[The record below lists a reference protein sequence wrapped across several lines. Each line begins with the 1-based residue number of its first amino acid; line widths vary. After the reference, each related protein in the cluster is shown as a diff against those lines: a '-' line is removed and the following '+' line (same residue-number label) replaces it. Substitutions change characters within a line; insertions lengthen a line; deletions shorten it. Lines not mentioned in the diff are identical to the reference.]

1 MSTRN
6 LGIGFALIVVALL
19 ALITITSGGD
29 DSSDGEQTDGAF
41 IAEMVP
47 HHRLAVDM
55 AQVALERGQQ
65 PEIKHLARAI
75 VSTQTEEIRDLEAI
89 HQRLFDEP
97 LAGADHGT
105 LGLPE
110 HQMGMSGDMAV
121 LDTAKPFDRTFIDMM
136 VPHHQ
141 GAIRMARIE
150 LTQGEDG
157 ELMQIAEAI
166 IAAQSREI
174 NQMNSWRTHWYG
186 EPSPAGG
193 VPPEDETTVPSH
205 EQMGHG

>member
-19 ALITITSGGD
+19 ALITISGGGD

-47 HHRLAVDM
+47 HHRAAVEM
-55 AQVALERGQQ
+55 AQVALKRGQH
-65 PEIKHLARAI
+65 PEVKQLARAI

-105 LGLPE
+105 LGLLE
-110 HQMGMSGDMAV
+110 HQMGMSGDMSV
-121 LDTAKPFDRTFIDMM
+121 LDTAEPFDRAFIDMM

-150 LTQGEDG
+150 LAQGQDG

-174 NQMNSWRTHWYG
+174 NEMNSWRTDWYG
-186 EPSPAGG
+186 GPAPAGG
-193 VPPEDETTVPSH
+193 VPPEDEAAVPSH
-205 EQMGHG
+205 DQMGHG